1 MRAGGAA
8 KENIYRRTVTVLAQI
23 TRKHRHA
30 IFDRQM
36 MIGRRDINTS
46 VLVWFTIF
54 GCNGHQITATSEDL
68 SKIALTPNVHDDKNG
83 SLQRFRQIFD
93 KLTERAY
100 TAGRRTDDDNI
111 ALWC

>member
-8 KENIYRRTVTVLAQI
+8 KENIYRRTVTVFAQI
-23 TRKHRHA
+23 PRKHRHA

-36 MIGRRDINTS
+36 IIRRRDINTAA
-46 VLVWFTIF
+46 LVWFAVF
-54 GCNGHQITATSEDL
+54 GSNGYQITATSEDL
-68 SKIALTPNVHDDKNG
+68 SKIAFAPNVHDDKNG

-93 KLTERAY
+93 KLTERGY